1 MIQPLTSTIDP
12 WSPSGYPCGTCRGEM
27 DRWGYA
33 MMRRQLGRGGP
44 EVSGLGLGCWA
55 IGGPFWRGDN
65 PLGGGAVDDA
75 ESVRAIQRGLE
86 LGVTV
91 FDTADVYG
99 AGHSER
105 VLGEALRGRRHHVVI
120 ATKFGNVFDAA
131 SKQITDADASPAYIR
146 RACEASLRRL
156 QTDYLDLL
164 QMHID
169 AQAEALPGI
178 LDTLEALVGEG
189 TIRGYGWSTD
199 DPEKA
204 RRFAERPHCNAVQF
218 ALNVLQDN
226 PAMVALLDERDLVG
240 INRGPL
246 AMGLLTG
253 KFNAGSQLAGDD
265 IRGVGAPWLQY
276 FQAGR
281 PNPEWLAR
289 LEAVREILTS
299 GERSLTQGALA
310 WIWGRSKR
318 TVPIPGFR
326 TVAQV
331 EENAQ
336 ALELGPLTAE
346 QMHEVETILGR
357 EA

>member
-1 MIQPLTSTIDP
+1 MI
-12 WSPSGYPCGTCRGEM
+12 
-27 DRWGYA
+27 
-33 MMRRQLGRGGP
+33 RRRLGRGGP

-55 IGGPFWRGDN
+55 IGGPCWRGAN
-65 PLGGGAVDDA
+65 PVGWGEVDDA
-75 ESVRAIQRGLE
+75 ESLRAIQRGLE
-86 LGVTV
+86 LGVTL

-105 VLGEALRGRRHHVVI
+105 VLGEALRGRRQQVVI

-164 QMHID
+164 QLHID
-169 AQAEALPGI
+169 APAEALPGI

-199 DPEKA
+199 DPEQA

-253 KFNAGSQLAGDD
+253 KFNAGSQLSGDD
-265 IRGVGAPWLQY
+265 IRGAGAPWLQY
-276 FQAGR
+276 FQDGR
-281 PNPEWLAR
+281 PNP
-289 LEAVREILTS
+289 
-299 GERSLTQGALA
+299 A
-310 WIWGRSKR
+310 W
-318 TVPIPGFR
+318 
-326 TVAQV
+326 
-331 EENAQ
+331 
-336 ALELGPLTAE
+336 LGPPGSGGGIPTGGGGGPG
-346 QMHEVETILGR
+346 QGG
-357 EA
+357 